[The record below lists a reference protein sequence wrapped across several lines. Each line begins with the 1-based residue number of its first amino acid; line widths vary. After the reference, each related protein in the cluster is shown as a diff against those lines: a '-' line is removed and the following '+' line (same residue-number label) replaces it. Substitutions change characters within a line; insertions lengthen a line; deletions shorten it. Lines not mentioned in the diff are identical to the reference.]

1 MLGMDILL
9 MNKKAFLLTD
19 SLVCLLITICISSL
33 CVYTFLQIDN
43 YHESYKLYYENI
55 NEEYANI
62 YYSIPECEKCEI
74 EEVDLEE
81 DL

>member
-1 MLGMDILL
+1 MLL
-9 MNKKAFLLTD
+9 MNKKAFLLID

-33 CVYTFLQIDN
+33 CVYTFLQIDKYN
-43 YHESYKLYYENI
+43 EGYKLYYEEI
-55 NEEYANI
+55 KDEYANI
-62 YYSIPECEKCEI
+62 YHSIPECEKCEI